1 MSYKLVQIDGWHCKV
16 PRRGF
21 PRLRL
26 AMTVKVGSLKGW
38 NPFKNPLPLM
48 QRIHLPIME
57 RGTQGVRLIKMIKIV
72 TEAIQRVRG
81 EIASPLARNDNK
93 GGNVSLII

>member
-1 MSYKLVQIDGWHCKV
+1 MSPVAH
-16 PRRGF
+16 R
-21 PRLRL
+21 
-26 AMTVKVGSLKGW
+26 
-38 NPFKNPLPLM
+38 
-48 QRIHLPIME
+48 
-57 RGTQGVRLIKMIKIV
+57 GVRLIKMMKIM